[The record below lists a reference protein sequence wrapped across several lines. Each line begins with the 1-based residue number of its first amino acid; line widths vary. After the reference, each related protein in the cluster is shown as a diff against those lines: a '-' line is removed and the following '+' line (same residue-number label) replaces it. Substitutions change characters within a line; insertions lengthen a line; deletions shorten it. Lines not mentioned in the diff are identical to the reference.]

1 MFAPSPS
8 PSFSERL
15 VRDWYLPRRTLLT
28 SALTPL
34 GWIFRIAAA
43 SRRFAYRFGPFR
55 LTRVSVPVIVVGNI
69 TVGGTGK
76 TPVVL
81 WLAEQLTARGRKPG
95 IISRGYGSEGAT
107 PRRVDPSDD
116 AASAGDEP
124 LLLAASG
131 VPVWIG
137 RDRAATAQRLVESHS
152 DVDVIVSDDGLQHY
166 ALLRDFEIV
175 VVDGARG
182 FGNGALLPAGPLREP
197 VSRLDSV
204 DAVIVNGAD
213 FVLPLIAARTF
224 TMTLRGDRFENLVD
238 RREAGAESLRTKR
251 VHAVAGIGNPQR
263 FFDALRAL
271 GVAPKCH
278 PFPDHHRFKAS
289 DLALPD
295 AEVIVMT
302 EKDAIKCASFADARM
317 WALPVVADLSDAGA
331 LLLDQILEKIDG
343 PQAA

>member
-1 MFAPSPS
+1 MSAPSL
-8 PSFSERL
+8 SERL

-34 GWIFRIAAA
+34 GWIFSVVAA

-55 LTRVSVPVIVVGNI
+55 RTRVPIPVIVVGNI

-76 TPVVL
+76 TPLVL
-81 WLAEQLTARGRKPG
+81 WLVEQLEARGRKPG
-95 IISRGYGSEGAT
+95 IISRGYGSEGRT

-137 RDRAATAQRLVESHS
+137 RDRAATARRLVELHS
-152 DVDVIVSDDGLQHY
+152 DVDVIISDDGLQHY
-166 ALLRDFEIV
+166 ALARDFEIA

-197 VSRLDSV
+197 VSRLGSV
-204 DAVIVNGAD
+204 DAVVVNGAD
-213 FVLPLIAARTF
+213 FTLPPIAARTF
-224 TMTLRGDRFENLVD
+224 VMTLRGDRFENLVD
-238 RREAGAESLRTKR
+238 RRQAGAESFRTKR

-263 FFDALRAL
+263 FFDTLREL
-271 GVAPKCH
+271 RLEPNCH

-289 DLALPD
+289 DVALPD

-317 WALPVVADLSDAGA
+317 WALPVVADLTDAGA
-331 LLLDQILEKIDG
+331 QLLDQILEKIDG